1 MEPLTKKMA
10 SRRAVAEINVVPY
23 IDVMLVLL
31 IIFMVTAPMLVQSVA
46 VNLPEVDATPT
57 EIDPRD
63 NTIVIA
69 IDAVGQFYIE
79 RDEAEAR
86 VQEQSQIVDYVR
98 KIQKVDNTAKVMI
111 RGDQKV
117 PYGVVVSL
125 MGQLQGVGVDNVGL
139 ITEAPDPDS
148 DG

>member
-46 VNLPEVDATPT
+46 VDLPEVDSTPT
-57 EIDPRD
+57 EIDPDD
-63 NTIVIA
+63 NTIIIA
-69 IDAVGQFYIE
+69 IDATGGLFIE
-79 RDEAEAR
+79 REEDDPKAL
-86 VQEQSQIVDYVR
+86 EQNEIIDYVR
-98 KIQKVDNTAKVMI
+98 KIQKVDPSARVMI
-111 RGDQKV
+111 RGDQRV
-117 PYGVVVSL
+117 PYGVVVTL
-125 MGQLQGVGVDNVGL
+125 MGSLQGVGVNNVGL
-139 ITEAPDPDS
+139 ITEAPDPNN

>member
-46 VNLPEVDATPT
+46 VDLPEVDSTPT
-57 EIDPRD
+57 EIDPDD
-63 NTIVIA
+63 NTIIIA
-69 IDAVGQFYIE
+69 IDATGGLFIE
-79 RDEAEAR
+79 REEDDPKAL
-86 VQEQSQIVDYVR
+86 EQNEIVDYVR
-98 KIQKVDNTAKVMI
+98 KIQKVDPSARVMI
-111 RGDQKV
+111 RGDQRV
-117 PYGVVVSL
+117 PYGVVVTL
-125 MGQLQGVGVDNVGL
+125 MGSLQGVGVNNVGL
-139 ITEAPDPDS
+139 ITEAPDPNN

>member
-46 VNLPEVDATPT
+46 VDLPEVDSKPT
-57 EIDPRD
+57 EIDPDD
-63 NTIVIA
+63 NTIIIA
-69 IDAVGQFYIE
+69 IDATGGLFIE
-79 RDEAEAR
+79 REEDDPKAL
-86 VQEQSQIVDYVR
+86 EQNEIVDYVR
-98 KIQKVDNTAKVMI
+98 KIQKVDPSARVMI
-111 RGDQKV
+111 RGDQRV
-117 PYGVVVSL
+117 PYGVVVTL
-125 MGQLQGVGVDNVGL
+125 MGSLQGVGVNNVGL
-139 ITEAPDPDS
+139 ITEAPDPNN

>member
-46 VNLPEVDATPT
+46 VDLPEVDSTPT
-57 EIDPRD
+57 EIDPDD
-63 NTIVIA
+63 NTIIIA
-69 IDAVGQFYIE
+69 IDATGGLFIE
-79 RDEAEAR
+79 REEDDPKAL
-86 VQEQSQIVDYVR
+86 EQNEIVDYVR
-98 KIQKVDNTAKVMI
+98 KIQKVDPSARVMI
-111 RGDQKV
+111 RGDQRV
-117 PYGVVVSL
+117 FYGVVVTL
-125 MGQLQGVGVDNVGL
+125 MGSLQGVGVNNVGL
-139 ITEAPDPDS
+139 ITEAPDPNN

>member
-46 VNLPEVDATPT
+46 VDLPQVDSTPT
-57 EIDPRD
+57 EIEPDD
-63 NTIVIA
+63 NTIIIA
-69 IDAVGQFYIE
+69 IDAAGDLFIE
-79 RDEAEAR
+79 REEDQPKA
-86 VQEQSQIVDYVR
+86 QSKNDIVDYVR
-98 KIQKVDNTAKVMI
+98 KVQTVDRNAKVMI
-111 RGDQKV
+111 RGDQRV
-117 PYGVVVSL
+117 PYGVVVTL
-125 MGQLQGVGVDNVGL
+125 MGSLQGVGVNNVGL
-139 ITEAPDPDS
+139 ITEAPDPDN